1 LRAAFGQSFK
11 DYINNNI
18 RCSGDINVKGADFFG
33 VAIPVPENKRG
44 TKWKAVSGNGKCKA
58 DVFKCQKG
66 LNKKE
71 GESFEG
77 RSFNLRAMI
86 VNSSIKPPYSIPLVN
101 NFSLQHPMITG

>member
-1 LRAAFGQSFK
+1 MGSHSKWSVCCHMEFRFVGREDLLESPFLRAAFEQSVK
-11 DYINNNI
+11 DYINNKI
-18 RCSGDINVKGADFFG
+18 RCSGDINVKGAEFFG

-77 RSFNLRAMI
+77 RSFN
-86 VNSSIKPPYSIPLVN
+86 
-101 NFSLQHPMITG
+101 